1 MKIQGSVQKINPLYA
16 LFVAVGLLCVAIPF
30 RTYQVLSLIESETG
44 FFAEVNWSVY
54 LIYSLCVVAF
64 LVTYILVF
72 FAKDVPESRAVYRKN
87 RPLAAASIVLGI
99 GIGADAVIALANV
112 VLSTQGLI
120 FTLESFVPTL
130 LQGVFGILSVIYIF
144 VFGISY
150 FDGRTTY
157 SRYKLLAL
165 CPVIWSAA
173 RLVIRFVEKIS
184 YINVSDLMLEL
195 FGLAFMMIF
204 FMGFARIS
212 SGLANKKAMRSVFSA
227 GIVSAFLFVLA
238 NVPRLVAIAS
248 ANGSKLVDK
257 YPFSLCD
264 LAFGIFAVCYI
275 LNAMNTATKNDAFE
289 LLEDSNEDIAPITNE
304 DIIVEEDN

>member
-16 LFVAVGLLCVAIPF
+16 LFVALGLLCVAIPF
-30 RTYQVLSLIESETG
+30 RTYQVLSLIESDTG
-44 FFAEVNWSVY
+44 FFAEINWSVY
-54 LIYSLCVVAF
+54 LIYGVCAIAF
-64 LVTYILVF
+64 LITYILVF
-72 FAKDVPESRAVYRKN
+72 LAKDVPESRAIYRKN
-87 RPLAAASIVLGI
+87 RLLAVASIIFGI
-99 GIGADAVIALANV
+99 GIGADAVTALANV
-112 VLSTQGLI
+112 ILSSQGMILS
-120 FTLESFVPTL
+120 LESFVPTL

-165 CPVIWSAA
+165 CPVIWSAS
-173 RLVIRFVEKIS
+173 RLIIRFVEKIS

-195 FGLAFMMIF
+195 FSLAFMMIF

-227 GIVSAFLFVLA
+227 GIVSGFLCVLA
-238 NVPRLVAIAS
+238 NVPRLVAIIS
-248 ANGSKLVDK
+248 ANGSKLVEG

-264 LAFGIFAVCYI
+264 LAFGFFAVCYI
-275 LNAMNTATKNDAFE
+275 LNAMNTATKNDSFE
-289 LLEDSNEDIAPITNE
+289 FLEDSDEDIAPITNE
-304 DIIVEEDN
+304 DITEEEGN

>member
-16 LFVAVGLLCVAIPF
+16 LFVALGLLCVAIPF

-44 FFAEVNWSVY
+44 FFAEMNWSVY
-54 LIYSLCVVAF
+54 LIYGICAVAF
-64 LVTYILVF
+64 LTVYIIIF

-87 RPLAAASIVLGI
+87 RLLAVASIVLGI
-99 GIGADAVIALANV
+99 GVGADAVTALANV
-112 VLSTQGLI
+112 ILSSQGMI
-120 FTLESFVPTL
+120 MALESFVATL
-130 LQGVFGILSVIYIF
+130 LQGIFGVLSVIYIF

-165 CPVIWSAA
+165 SPVIWSAT
-173 RLVIRFVEKIS
+173 RLITRFVEKIS

-195 FGLAFMMIF
+195 FGIAFMMIF

-227 GIVSAFLFVLA
+227 GITSAFLCALA
-238 NVPRLVAIAS
+238 NVPRLIAIVS
-248 ANGSKLVDK
+248 ANGSKLAEG
-257 YPFSLCD
+257 YYFSLCD
-264 LAFGIFAVCYI
+264 LAFSVFAVCYV

-289 LLEDSNEDIAPITNE
+289 LLEDSEEDIAPITNE
-304 DIIVEEDN
+304 DIIEEEGN